1 MLTFDEDMELDALP
15 ANIYKELVYE
25 LNQDA
30 GWRTLGIYV
39 SKELGCFESE
49 NIFIRELEENKFSN
63 QTPAE
68 KLLFELNIKMCTVGI
83 LSSLL
88 ENCGLLNALSVLSSP
103 EPLVITQQPNEKL
116 ISDEIEIALGEKL
129 KLICKAIG
137 MPPPNYLWY
146 HGNIP
151 LTEHTSEELTFK
163 ITKLSEEGEYKCKIY
178 QICRDGSFTN
188 EQYSESIFVKIKPSA
203 VVIEEQ
209 PQPTLYVK
217 EGEKLVLNCKA
228 NSHPKPRFQWFRDN
242 TKLDDQSSN
251 TLSINNFTAKEEGK
265 YYCYIFNEIS
275 DVYTQRSYVMMD
287 LPRQKAV
294 AKIALLIG
302 NEDYQHHTKLSTP
315 KTDVARIA
323 KILEE
328 IGFTV
333 ICLINLTLIEMKN
346 VISVFSEA
354 LVEGVYGLF
363 YFAGHGFKMQENYM
377 LPVDAPEVY
386 LRNNAICESQLL
398 SVILK
403 NDPALF
409 VTILDICQ
417 TVPSKDVNPEIHKE
431 IPLVNEYKGGK
442 NLRNLIQAYS
452 TSSHRPSYERSGNE
466 CGVYAKH
473 LSKFLDMDIPIIKV
487 FEEVGKSIDT
497 WLKGKARNQI
507 PMVSSTI
514 TKPFRLTDSTSGNK
528 PPPGFSKIS
537 QLIVFSEKIVDVTFE
552 KCEIKGKI
560 LISPFM
566 KPYLNIVRIT
576 LLNSDNYDVN
586 FYNSVP
592 SERNCLYQNLKQ
604 KECWVHNPQFTK
616 GPLVICLLK
625 NGVPIGAT
633 LFDFM
638 DYIPPLLHR
647 LQ

>member
-1 MLTFDEDMELDALP
+1 MLIFDEDLELDSLP

-25 LNQDA
+25 LNQDS
-30 GWRTLGIYV
+30 GWRTLGLYV
-39 SKELGCFESE
+39 SQELGCFGEQ
-49 NIFIRELEENKFSN
+49 FWIREFEQNKFTNN

-68 KLLFELNIKMCTVGI
+68 KLLFELGIKMCTVGV

-88 ENCGLLNALSVLSSP
+88 EDCGLLKALSLLSST
-103 EPLVITQQPNEKL
+103 EPLVITQQPNST
-116 ISDEIEIALGEKL
+116 SDDIQINMGQKL
-129 KLICKAIG
+129 KLICKATG
-137 MPPPNYLWY
+137 MPPPNYLWF

-151 LTEHTSEELTFK
+151 LPDYTTEELNIK
-163 ITKLSEEGEYKCKIY
+163 ITNLNEEGEYKCKIC
-178 QICRDGSFTN
+178 QICQDGSCMN
-188 EQYSESIFVKIKPSA
+188 EIYSESIFLTIKPIA

-217 EGEKLVLNCKA
+217 EGDKLLLNCKA
-228 NSHPKPRFQWFRDN
+228 NNHSKANFQWFRDN
-242 TKLDDQSSN
+242 TKLDDQTSHI
-251 TLSINNFTAKEEGK
+251 LSISNFGGKDEGK
-265 YYCYIFNEIS
+265 YYCFVFNEIS
-275 DVYTQRSYVMMD
+275 EVYTQRSYVMVD
-287 LPRQKAV
+287 LPRQKSV
-294 AKIALLIG
+294 AKIALLIA
-302 NEDYQHHTKLSTP
+302 NEDYQFQTKLSTP
-315 KTDVARIA
+315 KADVARIA
-323 KILEE
+323 NILDG

-333 ICLINLTLIEMKN
+333 ICLINLNLNEMRN
-346 VISVFSEA
+346 AISIFSEA
-354 LVEGVYGLF
+354 LVDGVYGLF
-363 YFAGHGFKMQENYM
+363 YFAGHGFKMQESYM

-398 SVILK
+398 SMILK

-409 VTILDICQ
+409 VTILDVCQ
-417 TVPSKDVNPEIHKE
+417 TVPSKEINPEIHKE

-528 PPPGFSKIS
+528 PPSAFSKII
-537 QLIVFSEKIVDVTFE
+537 QLISFPEKIIDITFE

-560 LISPFM
+560 LVSSFI
-566 KPYLNIVRIT
+566 KPYLNIIRIC
-576 LLNSDNYDVN
+576 LLNTDNYDVN
-586 FYNSVP
+586 YYNSVP
-592 SERNCLYQNLKQ
+592 SETNSLFQNLKK
-604 KECWVHNPQFTK
+604 KECWVHNPQYTK

-625 NGVPIGAT
+625 NGVPIGAA

-638 DYIPPLLHR
+638 DHIPPLLHR
-647 LQ
+647 LK